1 MRNIIAESEL
11 ILNKDGSVYH
21 LNLLP
26 EEISGTIITVGDPG
40 RVGEVSKHFDTIEV
54 KKSHREFVTHTGI
67 INGKKITV
75 ISTGI
80 GTDNIDIVMN
90 ELDALV
96 NIDLK
101 TRTVKDTLSSLNIIR
116 IGTCGGLQEYL
127 GVDSYV
133 ISEGA
138 LGMDGLLHQYELPED
153 YTDENGEM
161 VMDSW
166 NYSFEMSSAF
176 DEHINSLFTQSYY
189 VNGAAEIVNQFAELP
204 NFHKGLTVTCPGFY
218 GPQGRVLRLKPAISD
233 FIPKLI
239 SFRHDD
245 KKILNFEM
253 ETSGI
258 YALGRLLNHRC
269 CSLSVVVANR
279 VQQKF
284 SANATASV
292 NNLIATVLETIAG

>member
-26 EEISGTIITVGDPG
+26 EEISDTIITVGDPD
-40 RVGEVSKHFDTIEV
+40 RVSEVSKHFDNIEV
-54 KKSHREFVTHTGI
+54 KKAHREFVTHTGSL
-67 INGKKITV
+67 NGKRITV

-101 TRTVKDTLSSLNIIR
+101 TRTIKDTLSSLNIIR
-116 IGTCGGLQEYL
+116 VGTCGGLQKYL

-133 ISEGA
+133 VSEGA
-138 LGMDGLLHQYELPED
+138 LGMDSLLHQYELPED
-153 YTDENGEM
+153 YIDENGEI

-166 NYSFEMSSAF
+166 NYSFEISNAF
-176 DEHINSLFTQSYY
+176 DEHINSLVTQSYY
-189 VNGAAEIVNQFAELP
+189 AEGTAEIVNQFAELP
-204 NFHKGLTVTCPGFY
+204 NFHKGLTVTCSGFY

-239 SFRHDD
+239 SFRHNN
-245 KKILNFEM
+245 KRVLNFEM

-258 YALGRLLNHRC
+258 YALGRLMNHRC

-279 VQQKF
+279 AEQKF
-284 SANATASV
+284 SANAAASV
-292 NNLIATVLETIAG
+292 NNLIATVLETLSK

>member
-1 MRNIIAESEL
+1 MRDIIAESEL

-26 EEISGTIITVGDPG
+26 EEISDTIITVGDPD
-40 RVGEVSKHFDTIEV
+40 RVSEVSKHFDTLEV
-54 KKSHREFVTHTGI
+54 KKSHREFVTHTGSV
-67 INGKKITV
+67 NGKRITV

-90 ELDALV
+90 ELDALI

-101 TRTVKDTLSSLNIIR
+101 TRTIKDTLSSLNIIR

-138 LGMDGLLHQYELPED
+138 LGMDGLLHQYKLPED
-153 YTDENGEM
+153 YTNENGVM
-161 VMDSW
+161 IMDSW

-176 DEHINSLFTQSYY
+176 DKHINSLATPSYY
-189 VNGAAEIVNQFAELP
+189 VNGAAEIVNQFAQQP
-204 NFHKGLTVTCPGFY
+204 NFHKGLTVTCSGFY
-218 GPQGRVLRLKPAISD
+218 GPQGRVLRLNPAINN

-239 SFRHDD
+239 SFQHDD

-258 YALGRLLNHRC
+258 YALGKLLNHRC

-279 VQQKF
+279 VQQQF
-284 SANATASV
+284 STNASASV
-292 NNLIATVLETIAG
+292 NNLIAKVLEIIAG

>member
-21 LNLLP
+21 LNVLP
-26 EEISGTIITVGDPG
+26 EEISDTIITVGDPD
-40 RVGEVSKHFDTIEV
+40 RVGEVSKHFDSIEV
-54 KKSHREFVTHTGI
+54 KKAHREFVTHTGSL
-67 INGKKITV
+67 NGKRISV

-96 NIDLK
+96 NINLK
-101 TRTVKDTLSSLNIIR
+101 TRTIKEVLSSLNIIR

-138 LGMDGLLHQYELPED
+138 LGMDGLLHHYELPED

-161 VMDSW
+161 IMDSW
-166 NYSFEMSSAF
+166 NYSFEMSNAF
-176 DEHINSLFTQSYY
+176 DEHINSLLTQSYY
-189 VNGAAEIVNQFAELP
+189 VKGAAEIINEFEDLP
-204 NFHKGLTVTCPGFY
+204 NFFKGITVTCLGFY
-218 GPQGRVLRLKPAISD
+218 GPQGRVLRLKPALSD
-233 FIPKLI
+233 FIPKLT
-239 SFRHDD
+239 SFRHDN
-245 KKILNFEM
+245 KRIMNFEM

-284 SANATASV
+284 SANADASV
-292 NNLIATVLETIAG
+292 NNLIVAVLEKIAK